1 MLFTVVLR
9 LIKGCFRVSL
19 GSLWLIWGW
28 FEVCLG
34 LGYLGVLSKSCK
46 HCKLRRTSW
55 RHASKCDLA
64 LSCVSAN
71 MPWDAGNLNVLYA
84 RSLQKSGE
92 QHSSSPAW
100 NSVGKPGKPG
110 KRQPRGT
117 WARNV
122 TGIFPD
128 SVPLELDDP
137 LAKVTTSFCQHRKL
151 PLVIKP
157 GNGQLPFTV
166 IFPATNLHFCWGF
179 PIGTFDSRWV
189 LEVRLFLAAGFLK
202 TELVSHNSPH
212 SAQMGDTRETAPLLG
227 KMMINWL
234 TSACKELGLIRATQ
248 VSCF

>member
-1 MLFTVVLR
+1 MLQNVIWHCLAWAQTCHEMQVISMFCMLAVWKNQGNNTAAVPHGILWANR
-9 LIKGCFRVSL
+9 ANRANVSL
-19 GSLWLIWGW
+19 
-28 FEVCLG
+28 E
-34 LGYLGVLSKSCK
+34 K
-46 HCKLRRTSW
+46 H
-55 RHASKCDLA
+55 
-64 LSCVSAN
+64 
-71 MPWDAGNLNVLYA
+71 G
-84 RSLQKSGE
+84 G
-92 QHSSSPAW
+92 
-100 NSVGKPGKPG
+100 
-110 KRQPRGT
+110 
-117 WARNV
+117 RNV

-137 LAKVTTSFCQHRKL
+137 VAKVTTSFCQHRKL

-179 PIGTFDSRWV
+179 PIGTCDSRWV